1 MATILLAG
9 LLISQGGPYAWA
21 GETQATSF
29 ETWRTGF
36 EAGIPARM
44 AAGKVSGAAIT
55 ITPKYSST
63 PYTAA
68 FGFADLKQGRNFTV
82 DTPTHLA
89 SISKLFTASALVQ
102 LFSRQGLSLHDDVND
117 YLEFS
122 VRNPNHPDVPIT
134 PFQLL
139 THTSSISD
147 TEYDDNEDAI
157 ITHKDPTQ
165 SLSNFLQ
172 SYLVPGGRFYSR
184 KKSFYD
190 SQAGSQWNYSNV
202 GMALAGHIVE
212 RVSNQGFAS
221 YTECNIFEP
230 LGIQNAHWYLEDF
243 APNVLAKP
251 YEFVHGKFK
260 ELQQEA
266 YPDIPAG
273 MLRCSIAD
281 FSRMLHAMIGGDY
294 SECAILSPCDVEAM
308 LRPQIDPSIVP
319 YQGLGWVS
327 EPVDGKNF
335 VGHSGSDDG
344 ALNLAVLTDDQSHA
358 VAVLMNIDYSD
369 ESDKFRSSV
378 IEDLL
383 VGAKL
388 MG

>member
-1 MATILLAG
+1 MAAVLLAG
-9 LLISQGGPYAWA
+9 LLLSHGGSYALA
-21 GETQATSF
+21 GETQAKSF

-55 ITPKYSST
+55 ITSKYSST
-63 PYTAA
+63 PYIAA

-102 LFSRQGLSLHDDVND
+102 LFDRQGLSLHDDVND
-117 YLEFS
+117 YIEFS

-139 THTSSISD
+139 THTSGISD
-147 TEYDDNEDAI
+147 TEYDDEEDLI

-165 SLSNFLQ
+165 SLSSFLQ
-172 SYLVPGGRFYSR
+172 SYLVPGGHFYSQ

-190 SQAGSQWNYSNV
+190 WQAGSQWNYSNV

-212 RVSNQGFAS
+212 TVSNQDFSS
-221 YTECNIFEP
+221 YTESNIFEP
-230 LGIQNAHWYLEDF
+230 LGIHNAHWYLRDF

-251 YEFVHGKFK
+251 YEFEDGKFR
-260 ELQQEA
+260 ELPQEG
-266 YPDIPAG
+266 YPDVPAG
-273 MLRCSIAD
+273 MLRCCIAD
-281 FSRMLHAMIGGDY
+281 FSKMLHAMIGGDPG
-294 SECAILSPCDVEAM
+294 ECAILSPSDVDAM
-308 LRPQIDPSIVP
+308 LRPQVDPSIIP
-319 YQGLGWVS
+319 YQGLGWIS
-327 EPVDGKNF
+327 EPVNGKNF

-358 VAVLMNIDYSD
+358 VAVLMNIDYSK
-369 ESDKFRSSV
+369 ESDQFRSSV

-383 VGAKL
+383 VGATL
-388 MG
+388 ME